1 MNVPRGSKGRLGGS
15 LAEINVTP
23 LVDVILVL
31 LIIFMVTAPMMQRGI
46 DVALPQAQS
55 AAGAEEERIVVT
67 VDRTNRVWLNE
78 TAVPLAKLEERLL
91 AAAETM
97 PNPFVYL
104 RADRAVPYGDVMAVM
119 DRIKQAGIER
129 VGLVTDPT
137 PRRPE
142 RTSRSGKSRR

>member
-1 MNVPRGSKGRLGGS
+1 MMVQRGGGRRLGGD

-46 DVALPQAQS
+46 DVSLPQARS
-55 AAGAEEERIVVT
+55 ATGAEEERLVVT

-78 TAVPLAKLEERLL
+78 TPVPLHLLQERLE
-91 AAAETM
+91 AAAK
-97 PNPFVYL
+97 NLRDPFVYL

-119 DRIKQAGIER
+119 DRVKQAGIER
-129 VGLVTDPT
+129 VGLVTEPLPPT
-137 PRRPE
+137 EVAPRR
-142 RTSRSGKSRR
+142 RGGRR

>member
-1 MNVPRGSKGRLGGS
+1 MIVPRASSRRLGGS

-46 DVALPQAQS
+46 DVALPQARS
-55 AAGAEEERIVVT
+55 ATGAEEDRLVVT

-78 TAVPLAKLEERLL
+78 TPVALHMLEERLE
-91 AAAETM
+91 AASRSMAD
-97 PNPFVYL
+97 PFVYL

-119 DRIKQAGIER
+119 DRIKQAGIDR
-129 VGLVTDPT
+129 VGLVTEPL
-137 PRRPE
+137 PPAAAVPVRR
-142 RTSRSGKSRR
+142 RGSRR

>member
-1 MNVPRGSKGRLGGS
+1 MNVPRGSFRKLQGE

-31 LIIFMVTAPMMQRGI
+31 LIVFMVTAPMMQRGI
-46 DVALPQAQS
+46 DVALPQARS
-55 AAGAEEERIVVT
+55 ATGAEEDRLVVT

-78 TAVPLAKLEERLL
+78 SPVPLHLLEERLQN
-91 AAAETM
+91 AARSIRE
-97 PNPFVYL
+97 PFVYL

-129 VGLVTDPT
+129 VGLVTEPA
-137 PRRPE
+137 PPGGARPPE
-142 RTSRSGKSRR
+142 RKAGR

>member
-1 MNVPRGSKGRLGGS
+1 MIARRASARRLTGE

-46 DVALPQAQS
+46 DVALPQARS
-55 AAGAEEERIVVT
+55 ATGAEEERLVVT

-78 TAVPLAKLEERLL
+78 TPVPLHMLEERLL
-91 AAAETM
+91 AASRNIA
-97 PNPFVYL
+97 NPFVYL

-129 VGLVTDPT
+129 VGLVTEPLPPSAEA
-137 PRRPE
+137 PRR
-142 RTSRSGKSRR
+142 RGSR

>member
-1 MNVPRGSKGRLGGS
+1 MIVRRASARRLTGE

-46 DVALPQAQS
+46 DVALPQARS
-55 AAGAEEERIVVT
+55 ATGAEEERLVVT
-67 VDRTNRVWLNE
+67 VDSTNRVWLNE
-78 TAVPLAKLEERLL
+78 TPVPLHMLEERLL
-91 AAAETM
+91 AASRNIA
-97 PNPFVYL
+97 NPFVYL

-129 VGLVTDPT
+129 VGLVTEPLPPSAGA
-137 PRRPE
+137 PRR
-142 RTSRSGKSRR
+142 RGSR

>member
-1 MNVPRGSKGRLGGS
+1 MNVSRGGGRRLSGG

-46 DVALPQAQS
+46 DVALPQAKS
-55 AAGAEEERIVVT
+55 ATGAETERLVVT

-78 TAVPLAKLEERLL
+78 TPVALHLLQERLQG
-91 AAAETM
+91 AAKSMAE
-97 PNPFVYL
+97 PFVYL

-129 VGLVTDPT
+129 VGLVTEPLPPGGPVPK
-137 PRRPE
+137 PRPR
-142 RTSRSGKSRR
+142 SR

>member
-1 MNVPRGSKGRLGGS
+1 MRTPGGGRRIAGN

-46 DVALPQAQS
+46 DVALPQARS
-55 AAGAEEERIVVT
+55 ATGAEEERLVVT

-78 TAVPLAKLEERLL
+78 TPVPLHLLEERLQ
-91 AAAETM
+91 AAARSVT
-97 PNPFVYL
+97 NPFVYL

-129 VGLVTDPT
+129 VGLVTEPLPPTQTT
-137 PRRPE
+137 PRR
-142 RTSRSGKSRR
+142 RGSRR

>member
-1 MNVPRGSKGRLGGS
+1 MMLPRGSGRRLSGA

-55 AAGAEEERIVVT
+55 AQGAEEDRLVVT

-78 TAVPLAKLEERLL
+78 NPVPLNLLEERLRD
-91 AAAETM
+91 AAGSVAV
-97 PNPFVYL
+97 PFVYL
-104 RADRAVPYGDVMAVM
+104 RADRAVPYGEVMAVM
-119 DRIKQAGIER
+119 DRIKRSGIER
-129 VGLVTDPT
+129 VGLVTEPAPPEAT
-137 PRRPE
+137 GRGRGRR
-142 RTSRSGKSRR
+142 

>member
-1 MNVPRGSKGRLGGS
+1 MKAHAGTGRRLGGS

-46 DVALPQAQS
+46 DVALPQAKS
-55 AAGAEEERIVVT
+55 ASGAEEERIVVT

-78 TAVPLAKLEERLL
+78 TPVALHMLEERLV
-91 AAAETM
+91 AASKAM
-97 PNPFVYL
+97 ADPFVYL
-104 RADRAVPYGDVMAVM
+104 RADRAVAYGDVMAVM

-129 VGLVTDPT
+129 VGLVTEPLPANAGAPK
-137 PRRPE
+137 PRPRN
-142 RTSRSGKSRR
+142 R

>member
-1 MNVPRGSKGRLGGS
+1 MIVRRASTRRLTGE

-46 DVALPQAQS
+46 DVALPQARS
-55 AAGAEEERIVVT
+55 ATGAEEERLVVT

-78 TAVPLAKLEERLL
+78 TPVPLHMLEERLL
-91 AAAETM
+91 AASRNIA
-97 PNPFVYL
+97 NPFVYL

-129 VGLVTDPT
+129 VGLVTEPLPPSAET
-137 PRRPE
+137 PRR
-142 RTSRSGKSRR
+142 RGSR

>member
-1 MNVPRGSKGRLGGS
+1 MISPRGASRRVGGS
-15 LAEINVTP
+15 LSEINVTP

-46 DVALPQAQS
+46 DVALPQAES
-55 AAGAEEERIVVT
+55 AKGAEEERLVVT

-78 TAVPLAKLEERLL
+78 TAVPLHLLEERLN
-91 AAAETM
+91 AASSSMA
-97 PNPFVYL
+97 NPFVYL

-129 VGLVTDPT
+129 VGLVTEPI
-137 PRRPE
+137 PRRQPA
-142 RTSRSGKSRR
+142 SGSRRRG

>member
-1 MNVPRGSKGRLGGS
+1 MTAPARSGRRLAGE

-46 DVALPQAQS
+46 DVALPQARS
-55 AAGAEEERIVVT
+55 ATGAEEDRLVVT

-78 TAVPLAKLEERLL
+78 TPVPLHMLEERLE
-91 AAAETM
+91 AAARSLAD
-97 PNPFVYL
+97 PFVYL

-119 DRIKQAGIER
+119 DRIKQAGVER
-129 VGLVTDPT
+129 VGLVTEPLPPPAEGA
-137 PRRPE
+137 PRR
-142 RTSRSGKSRR
+142 GARR